1 MIWEWSLAQRVRRG
15 CESPSEMT
23 LADGGGPTIG
33 GCSGDWPFNGV
44 LLGNE
49 SLRSNFVGERSLN
62 ACC

>member
-1 MIWEWSLAQRVRRG
+1 
-15 CESPSEMT
+15 MT